1 MFKFSIRNNKG
12 LLTPIEVHHLR
23 QYLYLMGA
31 VAGKKSYE
39 YENVTNDDLCADILA
54 ELVSQSCNLIDE
66 VADKRV
72 VKRICADY
80 SEASLL
86 EGRGSEGVSWYV
98 LGCIR
103 MAKLMAF
110 HCNLPLSVSLIKQ
123 LLVSYGNEFD
133 EEVFD
138 EHSATVQS
146 VLDWYR
152 EQLLSIDKS
161 DESTLRVLAEFHSRF
176 RKATE
181 CISIGYWDVSRI
193 LLFRECLVLRVSPII
208 IHVDNV
214 SDYFSALGDAV
225 HEDYDKLIKLFK
237 EEQIITAEYLRSLK
251 IVW

>member
-12 LLTPIEVHHLR
+12 LLQPIEVHHLR
-23 QYLYLMGA
+23 QYLYLMGSVA
-31 VAGKKSYE
+31 VNKSYR
-39 YENVTNDDLCADILA
+39 YENMTTDDLCADVLA

-80 SEASLL
+80 SEASLF
-86 EGRGSEGVSWYV
+86 EGRCSEGVSWYV

-133 EEVFD
+133 ESVFD
-138 EHSATVQS
+138 EHSATIQS

-152 EQLLSIDKS
+152 EQLLNIDKS
-161 DESTLRVLAEFHSRF
+161 NESFLRVLAEFHSRF
-176 RKATE
+176 RQATE
-181 CISIGYWDVSRI
+181 CISMGYWDVSRI
-193 LLFRECLVLRVSPII
+193 LLFRECLVLGVSPII

-214 SDYFSALGDAV
+214 SDYFSALGDANN
-225 HEDYDKLIKLFK
+225 ENYDELVKLFK
-237 EEQIITAEYLRSLK
+237 KEQIITANYLRSLK
-251 IVW
+251 VVW

>member
-1 MFKFSIRNNKG
+1 MFKFSIRKSRG

-31 VAGKKSYE
+31 VSGSKSYG
-39 YENVTNDDLCADILA
+39 YGNVTTDDICADVLA
-54 ELVSQSCNLIDE
+54 ELVSQSCN
-66 VADKRV
+66 VVDKVTDKGV

-86 EGRGSEGVSWYV
+86 NGKGSEDASWYV

-123 LLVSYGNEFD
+123 LLVSCGS
-133 EEVFD
+133 VFD
-138 EHSATVQS
+138 ESVFDSHSSAIQS

-152 EQLLSIDKS
+152 EQLLNTDKS
-161 DESTLRVLAEFHSRF
+161 NESFLRILVEFHSRF
-176 RKATE
+176 RHATE
-181 CISIGYWDVSRI
+181 CISTACLDISRI
-193 LLFRECLVLRVSPII
+193 LLFRECLSLGVSPII
-208 IHVDNV
+208 IHIDSN
-214 SDYFSALGDAV
+214 SEYFSDLGYANN
-225 HEDYDKLIKLFK
+225 ENYDKLVKLFK
-237 EEQIITAEYLRSLK
+237 KEQIVTAEYLRSLK